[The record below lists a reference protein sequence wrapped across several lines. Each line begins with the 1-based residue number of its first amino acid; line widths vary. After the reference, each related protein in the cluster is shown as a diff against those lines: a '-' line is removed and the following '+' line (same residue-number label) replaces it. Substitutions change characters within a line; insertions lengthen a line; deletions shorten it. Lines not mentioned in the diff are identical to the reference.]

1 MWPETFVQIG
11 VIKRNGIIHKFFLII
26 EKYLYKN
33 ADKIVNL
40 DPFFDYMVNLGISRE
55 KMIFLSNGVDLEE
68 FDKKQ
73 NLEIDLD
80 KNKFNITY
88 TGAIGIANNLEPII
102 DLAKL
107 VSDENIMFNIVGYGP
122 LKESFVERVE
132 NEKIKNIKFYDPIE
146 KDKVPEVLRQSDA
159 LILSVLPI
167 ELYQYGASFNKL
179 FEYWASSKPIL
190 FFGNIKPDYIK
201 ESNSGISVTTNSVND
216 LKNACLDLYNM
227 SEIDREELGKNG
239 RKYVENNFDWKNLA
253 NQVDKIFDELLQ
265 GEIKNV

>member
-1 MWPETFVQIG
+1 M
-11 VIKRNGIIHKFFLII
+11 
-26 EKYLYKN
+26 
-33 ADKIVNL
+33 
-40 DPFFDYMVNLGISRE
+40 
-55 KMIFLSNGVDLEE
+55 
-68 FDKKQ
+68 
-73 NLEIDLD
+73 
-80 KNKFNITY
+80 
-88 TGAIGIANNLEPII
+88 
-102 DLAKL
+102 
-107 VSDENIMFNIVGYGP
+107 
-122 LKESFVERVE
+122 
-132 NEKIKNIKFYDPIE
+132 
-146 KDKVPEVLRQSDA
+146 LRQSDA